1 MGGYGLGGSK
11 AEQLFGTAF
20 GFPVSR
26 LGRAVPFG
34 FGFALD
40 GIAADFAVVFGGDL
54 VAVKFAGDLEGD
66 FVALKLGLFDR
77 RFGVVAA
84 GHGASEFVAFELQ
97 LERGRAGLA
106 VSARHGPCPSAGWI
120 GLFVIGLRGE
130 SGGQAEAEREREE
143 EGEDAFHR

>member
-1 MGGYGLGGSK
+1 MGGYGWGGSN

-26 LGRAVPFG
+26 LGGAVPFG
-34 FGFALD
+34 FDFALD

-54 VAVKFAGDLEGD
+54 VAVEFAGDLEGD
-66 FVALKLGLFDR
+66 LVALKFGLFDR
-77 RFGVVAA
+77 RIGVVAA

-106 VSARHGPCPSAGWI
+106 ISAGHGPCPSAGWI
-120 GLFVIGLRGE
+120 GLFVIGLRSE
-130 SGGQAEAEREREE
+130 SGGQAAEREREE